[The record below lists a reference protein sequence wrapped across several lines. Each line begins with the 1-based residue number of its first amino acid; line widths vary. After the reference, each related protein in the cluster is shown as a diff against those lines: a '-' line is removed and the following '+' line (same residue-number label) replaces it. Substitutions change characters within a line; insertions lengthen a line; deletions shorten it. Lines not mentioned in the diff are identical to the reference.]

1 MYKCFL
7 CCKPTDEV
15 YECWNSGHTAMMLIC
30 ESCKNSLMFI
40 CESCKDSLK
49 KEKNNDREKN

>member
-7 CCKPTDEV
+7 CCKPTDKV
-15 YECWNSGHTAMMLIC
+15 YEHWNNDHTA
-30 ESCKNSLMFI
+30 SMFI

-49 KEKNNDREKN
+49 KGKNNEQKQRKWR